1 MDYKMYLLFVKNN
14 KYTSIYFSTVV
25 VDAHFS
31 YTSRM
36 ICVSVRLEKSV
47 KYVVYANKR
56 DPTNDISGIK

>member
-1 MDYKMYLLFVKNN
+1 MDYKMYVLFIKNN
-14 KYTSIYFSTVV
+14 KYIYFSTVV

-36 ICVSVRLEKSV
+36 ICVSLRLEKFV

-56 DPTNDISGIK
+56 DLTNDISGIK